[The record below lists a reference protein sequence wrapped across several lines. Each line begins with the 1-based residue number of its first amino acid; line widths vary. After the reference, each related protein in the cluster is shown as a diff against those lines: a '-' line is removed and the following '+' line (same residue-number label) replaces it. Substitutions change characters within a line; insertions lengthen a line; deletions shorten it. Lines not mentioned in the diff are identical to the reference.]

1 MNTATFRSLVSAPS
15 LAAAL
20 MVTLVAGCARG
31 PEARQ
36 ALAPERAPERAP
48 QATIRFEN
56 EAQVQVDV
64 YLVTDRREWR
74 LGRVAPGAIASLAV
88 PDAALTQTPGFVRLA
103 VIEGPP
109 LAVLAAY
116 DQRATFTIAQPATEL
131 LAQRFTFTQRQLAT
145 PQILSMPRPRNQ
157 R

>member
-1 MNTATFRSLVSAPS
+1 MNTPTFRSLVSAPS

-20 MVTLVAGCARG
+20 VVTLAAGCARG

-36 ALAPERAPERAP
+36 ALAPERAP

-74 LGRVAPGAIASLAV
+74 LGRVAPGAIASLPV
-88 PDAALTQTPGFVRLA
+88 PDVALTQTSGFVRLA

-116 DQRATFTIAQPATEL
+116 DRRATYTIAQPATEL
-131 LAQRFTFTQRQLAT
+131 LGQRFTFTQRQLAA
-145 PQILSMPRPRNQ
+145 PQILSMPRGRVQ